1 MSLNTISNIG
11 VNIQE
16 KATVI
21 WNVADM
27 LRGPFKP
34 HEYGLV
40 ILPMTVVKRFN
51 DCLMP
56 TYNEVQETY
65 QNVKHLAV
73 IDGFLTTA
81 SGYQFYNISKFTFD
95 SLLADPQNI
104 EANFRDYLAGFSSNI
119 QDILAKF
126 DFDSI
131 IKRMVES
138 NTLYL
143 VIREFNTPKGY
154 LGPDKISAVDCGY
167 IFEDLV
173 KRFSESYGEEAGAHF
188 TSRDIIYLMTDI
200 LLNEAD
206 LATEGNIT
214 VYDMTMGT
222 SQMLSCMEERIHA
235 INKNIEVT
243 CFGQEFNPS
252 TFAIAKADMMIRG
265 GDPNN
270 MRFGDTLSD
279 DQFSGYTFK
288 YCISNPPFG
297 IDWKREQKAVEA
309 EAKLGE
315 NGRFGAGLPKIS
327 DGQQLFVL
335 NGISKLA
342 PDGKMAIIQNGSPL
356 FSGDAGSGPSNIRQY
371 ILENDWLD
379 AIIQLSTDQFMNTGI
394 STYIWVISKDKPS
407 YKAGKV
413 QLIDASHCFE
423 PRRKSI
429 GSKRNDITDA
439 CRELI
444 IQAYGEFKN
453 NAIYG
458 DKSGIY
464 CESKIFDTAKFG
476 YNKIVVER
484 PLRDENGEI
493 VKKAGKPV
501 ADTSL
506 RDTENVPLD
515 EDIDRYFKREI
526 LPYAM
531 DAWIDKKKTKVG
543 YEIPM
548 TRYFYEYKAP
558 ESVGSIVKRIS
569 KLEADI
575 ATSLKAL
582 FDRESNQ

>member
-1 MSLNTISNIG
+1 MNLNTISNVSI
-11 VNIQE
+11 NIQE

-56 TYNEVQETY
+56 THDEVQKTY

-104 EANFRDYLAGFSSNI
+104 EANFKDYLAGFSSNV

-126 DFDSI
+126 DFDNI

-143 VIREFNTPKGY
+143 VIREFNSAKGY

-206 LATEGNIT
+206 LTTDGNIT

-222 SQMLSCMEERIHA
+222 SQMLSCMQERIHA
-235 INKNIEVT
+235 INKDIEVT

-342 PDGKMAIIQNGSPL
+342 PDGKMAIIQNSSPL
-356 FSGDAGSGPSNIRQY
+356 FSGGAGSGPSNIRQY

-379 AIIQLSTDQFMNTGI
+379 AIIQLSTDQFMNTDI

-413 QLIDASHCFE
+413 QLIDASHCYK

-429 GSKRNDITDA
+429 GNKKNDITDA

-464 CESKIFDTAKFG
+464 CESKIFDTVEFG

-493 VKKAGKPV
+493 IKKAGKPV

-515 EDIDRYFKREI
+515 EDIDRYFKREV
-526 LPYAM
+526 LPYAP

-548 TRYFYEYKAP
+548 TRYFYKYKAP
-558 ESVGSIVKRIS
+558 EPADSIVKRIN

-582 FDRESNQ
+582 FDKGSN